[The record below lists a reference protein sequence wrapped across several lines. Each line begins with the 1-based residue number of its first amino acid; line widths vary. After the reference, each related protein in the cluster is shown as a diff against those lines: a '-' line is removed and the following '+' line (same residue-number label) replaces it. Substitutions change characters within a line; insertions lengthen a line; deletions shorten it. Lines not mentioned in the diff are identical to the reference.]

1 MARTRPG
8 LSRRVR
14 AGRIRPV
21 MIRGLI
27 FDMDGVLADSEPLHA
42 RAWVRTLERYGVRLD
57 ERYFDRWIGI
67 PNGDTALDLV
77 RRFRIPLL
85 AERISAERQALYLQL
100 VERELR
106 PFPGLAEELAA
117 LAVPKAVA
125 TSSTRAD
132 ATLMLARLGL
142 SSHFGV
148 VMTVEDVTATKPD
161 PEIYVKAAAGLG
173 LSPGECAAIEDSPA
187 GVASARAAGCYVVA
201 VTTTH
206 AAPRLAAAHEVC
218 AGTVSAIAAL
228 RAAGRLG
235 PG

>member
-1 MARTRPG
+1 
-8 LSRRVR
+8 
-14 AGRIRPV
+14 

-42 RAWVRTLERYGVRLD
+42 RAWVRTLERYGVRVD

-77 RRFRIPLL
+77 ERFRIPVP
-85 AERISAERQALYLQL
+85 AERLSAERQAAYLRL
-100 VERELR
+100 AESELR
-106 PFPGLAEELAA
+106 PFPGLAETLAG
-117 LAVPKAVA
+117 LRLPKAVA

-132 ATLMLARLGL
+132 AALMLSRLGL
-142 SSHFGV
+142 SPHFRV
-148 VMTVEDVTATKPD
+148 VVTVEDVVLTKPD

-206 AAPRLAAAHEVC
+206 AAPRLAAADDVC
-218 AGTVSAIAAL
+218 AGTVAAIAAL
-228 RAAGRLG
+228 RAAGRLA